1 MWVRNFAAVGCSLLL
16 MFGQVLAEAPAKPA
30 LAPLEVKPSA
40 EAPQSKTKEL
50 LTDAAIV
57 AAIIAASI
65 AYYKSSSGGPC
76 ACPGDTDRAGHRCGK
91 RSAHDRPGGYSV
103 TCFANEVGAEMI
115 AGWRKEHDK

>member
-16 MFGQVLAEAPAKPA
+16 MFSQALAEAPAKPA
-30 LAPLEVKPSA
+30 PAPLEAKPSA
-40 EAPQSKTKEL
+40 EAPPKTKVL

-65 AYYKSSSGGPC
+65 VYYKSSSGGPC

-115 AGWRKEHDK
+115 AGWRKEYGK